1 MSRDDKISKRVL
13 RSLYASQ
20 DPLGFSIEN
29 EINVIY
35 WNHPGKDDEGEGVI
49 FVDVREGLSIEWW
62 MEGIERRSAL
72 AETYR
77 LADMISR

>member
-1 MSRDDKISKRVL
+1 MSGPDKVAKRVL
-13 RSLYASQ
+13 RQLYTSQ

-72 AETYR
+72 AETWR
-77 LADMISR
+77 LAELISQ